1 VQDCQVCGRSF
12 DPLGFQ
18 VVVPELGRGFDRIE
32 CAQSAR
38 ALAGPGS
45 RLAAT
50 PLVAIVEPVSAALMP
65 TAVGSA
71 PALRPLGTPAAT
83 LGLLAAG
90 TAAAVFLWLRVLGAD
105 PSSFTLGRL
114 AAPPAFSHET
124 VQTHVEAAPAGIN
137 GKPAPARTANR
148 VTELLRGPGPAGT
161 APGEPGGGSS
171 NPPPPSQPSPP
182 SSPTPARP
190 PASEPDDDDDDD
202 DDHGHKH
209 GKGHSKHGEED
220 GVHSPGHGHH
230 GHGEK
235 QGKKHDE
242 SSGKDEHH
250 GKKHDESSGKGEH
263 HGKKHDESSGKGE
276 HHGKKHHGKNHD
288 EGCEKGDE
296 D

>member
-50 PLVAIVEPVSAALMP
+50 PLVAIVEPVPAALMP
-65 TAVGSA
+65 AAVGSA

-124 VQTHVEAAPAGIN
+124 VQAHVEAAPAGIN

-148 VTELLRGPGPAGT
+148 VTELFRGPGPAGT

-171 NPPPPSQPSPP
+171 NPPPPPSQPSPP

-190 PASEPDDDDDDD
+190 PASEPDDD